1 MATITLTFSNDPQ
14 QTGVTVG
21 DIVYY
26 IDTTSVASLG
36 GFNTTSNL
44 DNIVQIGAVSGFGGT
59 TGAYTIAVT
68 NSLAIDLP
76 TTNDYIFF
84 SKNNSVEL
92 SSIKGYFASLKFVND
107 STDYAELF
115 QVGVGATESSK

>member
-14 QTGVTVG
+14 QTGITVG
-21 DIVYY
+21 DTVYY

-36 GFNTTSNL
+36 GFNTTSDL
-44 DNIVQIGAVSGFGGT
+44 DNIIQIGTVLGFSQIGGN
-59 TGAYTIAVT
+59 YIVNVT
-68 NSLAIDLP
+68 NSLAINLP
-76 TTNDYIFF
+76 TQNDYIFF

-115 QVGVGATESSK
+115 QVGVGVTESSK